1 MQYSGSWLA
10 WRLALALCICCLLAL
25 LWITPSAIG
34 LEQSNSPRPIEQ
46 LEQRLQTIAAYTL
59 QLEQE
64 LRSSQLNLSEQEQ
77 LVELLKS
84 ELAELRRQLE
94 DSRKSEENLQG
105 RIGELLSL
113 LDESEKRLEELSEC
127 LSNYDWTAKELVS
140 GLREE
145 RDREAVRARFW
156 RTISSWGIPA
166 AFAAGILGGFLISR

>member
-1 MQYSGSWLA
+1 MA
-10 WRLALALCICCLLAL
+10 WRSAPALYICCLLAL

-46 LEQRLQTIAAYTL
+46 LEQRLQTIVAYTL

-64 LRSSQLNLSEQEQ
+64 LRNSQLSLSEQEQ

-84 ELAELRRQLE
+84 ELAELRRQLKI
-94 DSRKSEENLQG
+94 SRKSEESSRE

-113 LDESEKRLEELSEC
+113 LDESEKRLEELSER
-127 LSNYDWTAKELVS
+127 LSDYDRTAKELLS

-156 RTISSWGIPA
+156 RIVSSWGIPA